1 MAQSILI
8 VEDELPL
15 RQALKMKLE
24 KEGYKV
30 IEGTNG
36 EEGLELAKTQRP
48 NLILLD
54 IMMPKMNGLDVL
66 KGIKSNAILGKVPVI
81 MLTNLPEESARTK
94 VEELGGSEYLV
105 KSNIPIEELV
115 TKIKGYLANVPE
127 STATSES
134 TSTK

>member
-48 NLILLD
+48 SLILLD

-66 KGIKSNAILGKVPVI
+66 KGIKSNAILGSVPVI

-115 TKIKGYLANVPE
+115 TKIKGYLANIP
-127 STATSES
+127 ES
-134 TSTK
+134 TSTSTK